1 MIWFRYID
9 DIFFIWTHGE
19 ENLEKFRA
27 DFNAFNPNIQ
37 FTYESSKK
45 SIAFLDLDVAL
56 YNRRLESNCPH

>member
-9 DIFFIWTHGE
+9 NIFFIWTHE
-19 ENLEKFRA
+19 EEKLEKFMA

-37 FTYESSKK
+37 FMYESSKR

-56 YNRRLESNCPH
+56 